1 MVFRQFIVLL
11 SLSSISNLTLCFGE
25 PDNSAIEK
33 SSAIIRE
40 EAKLLNISAVKLV
53 LTCTATYI
61 DVVAEKYREGFLSGM
76 MYTSLDLLRRKRGI
90 RMSYEKEIRWFN
102 EMTNDLSNESNKFL
116 KMAILVILQALEE
129 FLTTMDAYDESM
141 EFSNDKNITNLQLR
155 ALEKIPHSHN
165 KVIRA
170 YNKLSTNSKMELET
184 TFCLRTIYN
193 HFRHNLLVR
202 NAGSEM
208 LTQEYWDKIEIS
220 NHTLNFPKLE
230 VIKSMSSRQLTILLS
245 LSSISILS
253 QCFGEPNNSLFEKSL
268 TIIREEAQLL
278 NISAVKLALTC
289 TARYVDVVPEK
300 YREGFLSGMMY
311 TSMDLIRKSYEKEI
325 RWLNETADDLSD
337 ESNNFLK
344 MALEEILITMDG
356 YYQSIEVSDGKN
368 ITNLQLRALEKIPH
382 SHNKVIRAYNKLS
395 TNSKMELE
403 TTFCLRTIYNHFR
416 HNLLV
421 RNAGSEMLTQ
431 EYWDKIEISNHTL
444 NFPKLEVI
452 SGYV

>member
-40 EAKLLNISAVKLV
+40 EAKLLNISAVKL
-53 LTCTATYI
+53 
-61 DVVAEKYREGFLSGM
+61 
-76 MYTSLDLLRRKRGI
+76 I

-116 KMAILVILQALEE
+116 KMAILALEE

-230 VIKSMSSRQLTILLS
+230 VI
-245 LSSISILS
+245 
-253 QCFGEPNNSLFEKSL
+253 
-268 TIIREEAQLL
+268 
-278 NISAVKLALTC
+278 
-289 TARYVDVVPEK
+289 
-300 YREGFLSGMMY
+300 
-311 TSMDLIRKSYEKEI
+311 
-325 RWLNETADDLSD
+325 
-337 ESNNFLK
+337 
-344 MALEEILITMDG
+344 
-356 YYQSIEVSDGKN
+356 
-368 ITNLQLRALEKIPH
+368 
-382 SHNKVIRAYNKLS
+382 
-395 TNSKMELE
+395 
-403 TTFCLRTIYNHFR
+403 
-416 HNLLV
+416 
-421 RNAGSEMLTQ
+421 
-431 EYWDKIEISNHTL
+431 
-444 NFPKLEVI
+444 